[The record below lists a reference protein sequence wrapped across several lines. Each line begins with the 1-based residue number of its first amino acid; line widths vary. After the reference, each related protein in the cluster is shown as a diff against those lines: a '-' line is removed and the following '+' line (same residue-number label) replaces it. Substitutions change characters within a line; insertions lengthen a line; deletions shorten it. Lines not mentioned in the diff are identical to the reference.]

1 MRGGITSF
9 ICGSCLIAS
18 GCTTAPQTAD
28 IKVRAIP
35 DAAAKLRTG
44 SGVLAEATGQL
55 ALGNVGLALE
65 GFRKALREQPNNA
78 EAYAGIA
85 KC

>member
-44 SGVLAEATGQL
+44 SGVLAEATGQRLGTASFKAHL
-55 ALGNVGLALE
+55 ARRYGA
-65 GFRKALREQPNNA
+65 
-78 EAYAGIA
+78 
-85 KC
+85 